1 MAITEGDITTSDH
14 IPIIVKISTKPIIKE
29 IKKTK
34 DFKNVDW
41 DRFRD
46 IIEEKTDRQD
56 RQIPLQDRRIN
67 KDIIDIAMKTWI
79 DDIADTIDDITPTKQ
94 LKYYIHPR
102 ESDLIKV
109 LEMTYD
115 TLKTKDSWTI
125 EDRQMLRQIQQQIKD
140 EATRL
145 ANLEWDKTIKDLQ
158 DCYGDATK
166 FWKKSK
172 QTHGR

>member
-56 RQIPLQDRRIN
+56 RQIPLQDRCIN

-79 DDIADTIDDITPTKQ
+79 DDITPIV
-94 LKYYIHPR
+94 YMRDEVH
-102 ESDLIKV
+102 
-109 LEMTYD
+109 
-115 TLKTKDSWTI
+115 
-125 EDRQMLRQIQQQIKD
+125 LRI
-140 EATRL
+140 L
-145 ANLEWDKTIKDLQ
+145 V
-158 DCYGDATK
+158 C
-166 FWKKSK
+166 S
-172 QTHGR
+172 